1 DNLKKLDRLL
11 CFSIKTCSNINIIK
25 ILKEQGAGCDIVSG
39 GELYRALKAKVAP
52 EKIVYAGVGKT
63 AEEIEYA
70 LKSKILMFNCESIPE
85 IELINKIAGKLKT
98 TARIAIR
105 VNPDVDAHTH
115 SKITTG
121 KKENKFGISID
132 IVADLYKNIKK
143 KMKNIEIYGVHCHIG
158 SQITEISPFEKALDK
173 VLNLI
178 DELEKCGISI
188 KTLNLGGG
196 LGIQY
201 MPDKK
206 PIDIKKYG
214 QMVSSKLQNRKLKLI
229 LEPGRYIAGNS
240 GVLLTKVIYVKE
252 TTVKK
257 FAITDAAMNDLI
269 RPTLYEAYHHIIPLK
284 KSNKK
289 EKYDIVGP
297 VCESGDYF
305 AKDRELPKVQSGDYL
320 AILSAGAYGF
330 SMSSNYNSRPRAAE
344 ILVDGNKSI
353 LIRKRETYQDLVKP
367 EQI

>member
-1 DNLKKLDRLL
+1 
-11 CFSIKTCSNINIIK
+11 
-25 ILKEQGAGCDIVSG
+25 
-39 GELYRALKAKVAP
+39 
-52 EKIVYAGVGKT
+52 
-63 AEEIEYA
+63 
-70 LKSKILMFNCESIPE
+70 
-85 IELINKIAGKLKT
+85 
-98 TARIAIR
+98 
-105 VNPDVDAHTH
+105 
-115 SKITTG
+115 
-121 KKENKFGISID
+121 
-132 IVADLYKNIKK
+132 
-143 KMKNIEIYGVHCHIG
+143 
-158 SQITEISPFEKALDK
+158 
-173 VLNLI
+173 
-178 DELEKCGISI
+178 
-188 KTLNLGGG
+188 
-196 LGIQY
+196 IQY